1 MKRSTTILRGLNNI
15 RASYILESELPDNG
29 AVLLPQASSRAAWKR
44 ITSSGWF
51 AAAVSVVVALGVL
64 TAIVLAGRG
73 GPGGITPPV
82 GTRPTD
88 TTAEETEMPTEEI
101 TEAPNT
107 MRGLKKE
114 TTYDAEGNETYRT
127 KYTYEN
133 GLLVRERYYLNGRG
147 NGMKVYTYDENGLV
161 IQEKCTFDEVPSAGW
176 TTTYEYDEMGR
187 VILSRADYDSDKPT
201 DETRTEYDELGR
213 ILRVEDSDTV
223 TTYTYDENNN
233 YTVLTEYKN
242 EETVSRIERTV
253 DERGNI
259 IRERSYLN
267 EELTHDYVFE
277 YNENSQWIKFSAYL
291 TDGSMSLSNISTY
304 DYDKNGNLVLITF
317 KVDETVTS
325 TQAYE
330 YNEYGEKT
338 KEIRYTYM
346 DSEIASFSTVVY
358 EYGIIS

>member
-1 MKRSTTILRGLNNI
+1 MKASTTIMRAMTDI
-15 RASYILESELPDNG
+15 RASYILESELPET
-29 AVLLPQASSRAAWKR
+29 AAILLPRSDRDTAWKR

-51 AAAVSVVVALGVL
+51 VAAVCAVVAFGTL
-64 TAIVLAGRG
+64 TGIVLAGRG
-73 GPGGITPPV
+73 GPGGMPPV
-82 GTRPTD
+82 GTQPTE
-88 TTAEETEMPTEEI
+88 TTTEETEAPTEG
-101 TEAPNT
+101 EAT
-107 MRGLKKE
+107 DILRGLKKE
-114 TTYDAEGNETYRT
+114 TIYDAEGNETYRT

-133 GLLVRERYYLNGRG
+133 GLLVRERFYLNGRG

-176 TTTYEYDEMGR
+176 TTTYEYDEEGR
-187 VILSRADYDSDKPT
+187 VILERAVYDNDKPT
-201 DETRTEYDELGR
+201 DETRTEYDEQGR
-213 ILRVEDSDTV
+213 ILRQESSDSVD
-223 TTYTYDENNN
+223 TYTYGDNGS
-233 YTVLTEYKN
+233 YTILTEYKS
-242 EETVSRIERTV
+242 EDTVARLERIL

-259 IRERSYLN
+259 IRERSYQN

-277 YNENSQWIKFSAYL
+277 YNENNQRITFSAYL

-304 DYDKNGNLVLITF
+304 DYDENGNLVLITF
-317 KVDETVTS
+317 KVDETITS